1 MSLQV
6 PVIPSSVADA
16 LQNPASRGQCVHE
29 QMQSVIY
36 WMACEGYSEEAIW
49 RVMNASP
56 NGYALDPEIPHG
68 EIRRLIEGAL
78 KKANS
83 GYIPTTSSAS
93 VASGDVPMRKDK
105 VTPEQIAK
113 WKANAEEFIE
123 QKGGFVEIEDLMDA
137 SPIQPSPI
145 TPTLSLFETLY
156 KDEELIAVQTEGFS
170 ESDKW
175 KSVKDWRSELR
186 LGKRL
191 TGANGAWFRPNPV
204 NSVPTGNNKTFTDAD
219 VAVVRY
225 AFLENDFLPLN
236 YQASLFAHLPFAIH
250 AITDSAGKSL
260 HAIVRL
266 DGIDDKRRREYAT
279 SLTKTLWNRFGYDHS
294 NHNPSKYTRLAG
306 AFRDVGR
313 RENHNG
319 EQRLI
324 YLAKDRKDE
333 PII

>member
-1 MSLQV
+1 MSLAV
-6 PVIPSSVADA
+6 PVIPFSVAEA
-16 LQNPASRGQCVHE
+16 LQNPASRGQSVHE

-36 WMACEGYSEEAIW
+36 WMACEGYSEDAIW

-78 KKANS
+78 SKVHN
-83 GYIPTTSSAS
+83 GYKPASSSAS
-93 VASGDVPMRKDK
+93 VVSGAIPLNKAK
-105 VTPEQIAK
+105 VTPAVLDK
-113 WKANAEEFIE
+113 WKANAEEFIN
-123 QKGGFVEIEDLMDA
+123 QKGGFVGIEDLMDA
-137 SPIQPSPI
+137 SPIQPSPT

-156 KDEELIAVQTEGFS
+156 KEEDLIAVQTEGYGAR
-170 ESDKW
+170 DRW
-175 KSVKDWRSELR
+175 ASVADWREKLR

-191 TGANGAWFRPNPV
+191 TGKKGAWFRPNPV
-204 NSVPTGNNKTFTDAD
+204 NGTPTGNNQTFGDSD
-219 VAVVRY
+219 VASVRY
-225 AFLENDFLPLN
+225 VFLENDFLPLN
-236 YQASLFAHLPFAIH
+236 YQASLLARLPFAIH

-266 DGIDDKRRREYAT
+266 DGIDDKRRREYAIQ
-279 SLTKTLWNRFGYDHS
+279 LTRTLWDRFGFDHS
-294 NHNPSKYTRLAG
+294 NFNPSKYTRLAG
-306 AFRDVGR
+306 AFRDEGR

-319 EQRLI
+319 EQTLI